1 MGKSRGEGEG
11 EVGER
16 EVGELSCGIADC
28 LDKFNTTPKN
38 IA

>member
-1 MGKSRGEGEG
+1 MGKSKEGGEG
-11 EVGER
+11 V

-28 LDKFNTTPKN
+28 LDKFNTTTKN

>member
-1 MGKSRGEGEG
+1 MGKSREGGEG
-11 EVGER
+11 

-28 LDKFNTTPKN
+28 LDKFNTNPKN